1 MKANSVVI
9 DTNVLFSSVLSPQ
22 GIPAKVV
29 RHFIQYGSIL
39 FSQETYEEFHSRL
52 WRPKFDSYISIEN
65 RKAILLDFSNIAQ
78 WVEISGE
85 FKCSRDPDDDKFIE
99 VAIKANAD
107 MLISGDSDLTD
118 IGSVD
123 NIPIYT
129 PNQCLSLINNQTR

>member
-1 MKANSVVI
+1 MKVESIVI
-9 DTNVLFSSVLSPQ
+9 DTNVLISSVLSPQ

-29 RHFIQYGSIL
+29 RHFILHGRIL

-52 WRPKFDSYISIEN
+52 WRPKFDSYISIEI

-85 FKCSRDPDDDKFIE
+85 FKLSRDSDDDKFIE
-99 VAIKANAD
+99 VAIKAKAD
-107 MLISGDSDLTD
+107 MLVSGDSDLTD
-118 IGSVD
+118 IGVVE

-129 PNQCLSLINNQTR
+129 PIQCFRLIKEGGD